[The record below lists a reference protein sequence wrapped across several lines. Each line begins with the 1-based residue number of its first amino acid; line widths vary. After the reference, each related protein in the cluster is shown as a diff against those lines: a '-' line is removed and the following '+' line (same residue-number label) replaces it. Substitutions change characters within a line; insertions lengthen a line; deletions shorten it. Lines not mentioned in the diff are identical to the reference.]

1 MNRWDVYW
9 ADVPFDED
17 KTQNKRRPVIIAKDE
32 EVYVLVIR
40 MTSHEART
48 YDPYDYTLKEWQ
60 FAGLEKASV
69 VRIRKISRLMPESI
83 YGFIGKIHPIDIL
96 EIQKRMFRYQKERN
110 TVR

>member
-32 EVYVLVIR
+32 KVYVLVIR

-48 YDPYDYTLKEWQ
+48 YDPYDYTLQKWL

-69 VRIRKISRLMPESI
+69 VRIRKISLIKPESI

-96 EIQKRMFRYQKERN
+96 EIQKRMFRYQKERM
-110 TVR
+110 R